1 MLIDISDI
9 SYLKTNFNLL
19 KHDEMICYKQLLL
32 EGYEVKIALGN
43 THSLSRYL
51 YGQLSAY

>member
-9 SYLKTNFNLL
+9 SYFKTNFNLL
-19 KHDEMICYKQLLL
+19 KHDEMIHYKQLLL

-43 THSLSRYL
+43 TYSLSRYL